1 MLPRRSPWRYAKKPV
16 VHSTPQSDDGKKL
29 KWFFH
34 GPNPGLNVS
43 KLFNELVR
51 VPEMTGK
58 LIILK
63 KPSTHLRIYDASI
76 LFFQLFHRSCSMTA
90 NSHVNSVNDQ

>member
-1 MLPRRSPWRYAKKPV
+1 LLPRRGPWRYAKKPV
-16 VHSTPQSDDGKKL
+16 VHSAPQSNDGKKL

-34 GPNPGLNVS
+34 GSNPDLNVS

-58 LIILK
+58 LIILEM
-63 KPSTHLRIYDASI
+63 PLIYGYTMLPFSFSNFLI
-76 LFFQLFHRSCSMTA
+76 VLVQ
-90 NSHVNSVNDQ
+90 

>member
-1 MLPRRSPWRYAKKPV
+1 LLPRRGPWRYAKKPV
-16 VHSTPQSDDGKKL
+16 VHSAPYVSNDGKKL

-34 GPNPGLNVS
+34 GSNPDLNVS

-58 LIILK
+58 LIILEM
-63 KPSTHLRIYDASI
+63 PLIYGYTMLPFSFSNFLI
-76 LFFQLFHRSCSMTA
+76 VLVQ
-90 NSHVNSVNDQ
+90 